1 MARTAGDLVYT
12 GEQEIMTVGVKNG
25 QTLTKGRGV
34 SYDSGGFA
42 QAESGSGSR
51 AVGLH
56 IALETKTGAGSDG
69 AVKCQ
74 VAIGNTYV
82 YGVALNENIRPNML
96 LKFGTGGKLDVHAK
110 PSNAAVTTSGT
121 INSAIDAARDYYGLA
136 AARYILMEGEEAG
149 ASNPVTDSIIG
160 VRLGVD

>member
-1 MARTAGDLVYT
+1 MARTAGDLVFT
-12 GEQEIMTVGVKNG
+12 GEQEIMTVGVKDG
-25 QTLTKGRGV
+25 ETLTKGRGV
-34 SYDSGGFA
+34 SYDANGYA

-56 IALETKTGAGSDG
+56 IALETKTGATDG
-69 AVKCQ
+69 VIKCQ

-82 YGVALNENIRPNML
+82 YGVALNDNIKPNML

-110 PSNAAVTTSGT
+110 PSDSAISTSGT
-121 INSAIDAARDYYGLA
+121 IDTAIDAARDYYGLA
-136 AARYILMEGEEAG
+136 AARYIMMEGEEAS
-149 ASNPVTDSIIG
+149 ATAPVTDSIIG

>member
-1 MARTAGDLVYT
+1 MARTAGDLVFT
-12 GEQEIMTVGVKNG
+12 GEQEIMTVGIKDA

-56 IALETKTGAGSDG
+56 IALETKLGATDG
-69 AVKCQ
+69 VIKAQ

-82 YGVALNENIRPNML
+82 YGVALNDNIRPEML
-96 LKFGTGGKLDVHAK
+96 LIVAPGSRFV
-110 PSNAAVTTSGT
+110 S
-121 INSAIDAARDYYGLA
+121 
-136 AARYILMEGEEAG
+136 
-149 ASNPVTDSIIG
+149 SNPYSIKFPTLAGSCNSTIDS
-160 VRLGVD
+160 